1 MNALFIIDDNR
12 NQELAK
18 MFLNSIRKF
27 HTEKEL
33 VVKIIDPN
41 DYEEFKADTYFYYKA
56 KALIA
61 NKFLDEYETVIIAD
75 ADHIMT
81 GDITHILSLKDYDA
95 GCVLNF
101 NTKDAKEYGAVSVW
115 DIAPQEYLNA
125 GFIAFRSKEFASHLL
140 QLCNSK
146 HFDNYR
152 YKEQDLLNIMA
163 HYGNYKVR
171 VFDLYDPEHNYSA
184 FHGLVSKAWWNMI
197 IMQEDKLVI
206 TPKNVPAVRN
216 NVEVKLIHW
225 AGGNT
230 NKMNYKIYFTDE
242 VSKRLDYLVSEVK
255 ND

>member
-1 MNALFIIDDNR
+1 MNGLFIIDDNR
-12 NQELAK
+12 NPELAVK
-18 MFLNSIRKF
+18 FYNSIRKF
-27 HTEKEL
+27 HNSDEL
-33 VVKIIDPN
+33 TVKIIKREDFP
-41 DYEEFKADTYFYYKA
+41 EFMADSMFYYKA
-56 KALIA
+56 KAMIA
-61 NKFLDEYETVIIAD
+61 HKFLEFYETVIVAD

-81 GDITHILSLKDYDA
+81 GDISHILSLTDYDA

-101 NTKDAKEYGAVSVW
+101 NSKDVKEYGAVSVW

-146 HFDNYR
+146 HFDNYQ

-163 HYGNYKVR
+163 HYGNYNVR
-171 VFDLYDPEHNYSA
+171 IFDLYDPEYNYSA
-184 FHGLVSKAWWNMI
+184 FHGLVSKAWWNLI
-197 IMQEDKLVI
+197 IMQNDKLII

-255 ND
+255 DA